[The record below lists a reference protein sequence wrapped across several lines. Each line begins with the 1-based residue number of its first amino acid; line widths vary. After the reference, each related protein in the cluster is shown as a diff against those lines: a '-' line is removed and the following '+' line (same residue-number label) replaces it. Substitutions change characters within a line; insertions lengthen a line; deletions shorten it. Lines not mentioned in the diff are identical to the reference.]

1 VWRGLFVVLKT
12 KERKDIM
19 SVSGTLWLEEG
30 WLLEDL
36 HARVLGCTY
45 REASWF
51 VPLLRVELTR
61 PLGGVPAGTRL
72 TLRLNDYEGRGRWR
86 VRWRWRLMLPGTRV
100 VARDGQLGEEGEVL
114 REGSELWVLYLD
126 KEQ

>member
-1 VWRGLFVVLKT
+1 
-12 KERKDIM
+12 M

-45 REASWF
+45 REATWF

-100 VARDGQLGEEGEVL
+100 VRAKVS
-114 REGSELWVLYLD
+114 GSEAARASSSISHRRRPGH
-126 KEQ
+126 

>member
-1 VWRGLFVVLKT
+1 
-12 KERKDIM
+12 M